1 MFLSDVDIKEY
12 VAKEALVI
20 EPFVDH
26 CVREN
31 ETGKVLSYGLGPAGY
46 DVRLKP
52 LWKVFAMPDVNIAHS
67 NQSRTH
73 ISRLQTPEAMA
84 TYKGILGNLPLD
96 MPEVLVIDPKN
107 FDEKLF
113 LTEVESEELLLWPGQ
128 YALAVTLEYFE
139 VPNDLQGTFFA
150 KSTYARWGLMLNTT
164 NVQPGFKGEV
174 VMEFFNA
181 SSSPILLRASEGFA
195 QVKFDVART
204 PAAADY
210 SKVGKYQH
218 QTGVQAAKV

>member
-12 VAKEALVI
+12 VGKEALVI
-20 EPFVDH
+20 KPFVDH

-31 ETGKVLSYGLGPAGY
+31 ESGKVLSYGLGPAGY

-52 LWKVFAMPDVNIAHS
+52 LWKVFAMPDVSVAHS
-67 NQSRTH
+67 DHSKSH
-73 ISRLQTPEAMA
+73 ISRLRTPEELAS
-84 TYKGILGNLPLD
+84 YKSILGALPIRGLET
-96 MPEVLVIDPKN
+96 PVIDPKD

-113 LTEVESEELLLWPGQ
+113 LTEVESEELILWPGQ

-181 SSSPILLRASEGFA
+181 SSSPILLRANEGFA

-204 PAAADY
+204 PAADDY